1 MNTEVKEIRYFFY
14 TQAFADGLKMAF
26 AILLPSIVFSLLG
39 NFNVGLTISLGS
51 LCVCLADGPGPIVH
65 KKNGMLI
72 CSCFVFLVAFI
83 TVFARQN
90 IYTLGIE
97 IIIVA
102 FFFSMLNV
110 YGNRAISVGNA
121 SILIMILT
129 MDKPIPVSEA
139 LSTSLLIF
147 SGGIFYTILS
157 LSFYTLRP
165 YRNAQRILGECIR
178 EIASYLNVKADFYDT
193 RKQLDLT
200 YKKLFSQ
207 QIVVHEKQDAC
218 REILFKTRQIIRETT
233 NTGRKLVW
241 TFVETVDLFEEI
253 TASYYDY
260 EIVRKQFGN
269 SAILNKISSA
279 IRLMAA
285 DLDKIGIVI
294 QSNTKIDSNLSY
306 NHLLAELK
314 KEADKEVPG
323 SSIVLKKILVN
334 LRTLVNRISEL
345 YQYFQKTDFKIIRL
359 DHTQFISHQS
369 LDPKILFDNL
379 NFNSSVFRHAVRVLL
394 ACTSGYI
401 VSNIIAYGHHSY
413 WIIMTIAFMLKPAFS
428 LTKQRNIERIIGTF
442 VGGAIGMLILYFI
455 PNKNIQL
462 ALMIIFMIGTY
473 SFMRIKYLVM
483 VICTTPY
490 ILILFNFLGL
500 GFTEVAKERILDT
513 VIGCTIAFLAG
524 YLLFPTWESA
534 QIKNYLE
541 QMVKANTKYLV
552 KIDEQLRGLPINML
566 EYKLAR
572 KEVYVASANLSSA
585 FQRMLSEPKSKQTN
599 EKLIHQFVVLN
610 HILLSNIATVITTLL
625 AKEPLKYPDNIISI
639 AEKSL
644 KILNNDIHKLD
655 GTPLE
660 ISNKENTAIETSTE
674 NVDNNLLK
682 EQLNFICKLSSDIDK
697 TIDAIN
703 AE

>member
-14 TQAFADGLKMAF
+14 TQAFADGLKMSF
-26 AILLPSIVFSLLG
+26 GILLPSIVCSLLG
-39 NFNVGLTISLGS
+39 NFNLGLTISLGA
-51 LCVCLADGPGPIVH
+51 LCVCLADAPGPVVH

-72 CSCFVFLVAFI
+72 CSGFVFLVAFI
-83 TVFARQN
+83 TIFARQN
-90 IYTLGIE
+90 IYTLGLE
-97 IIIVA
+97 IIIIT

-110 YGNRAISVGNA
+110 YGNRATAVGNA

-129 MDKPIPVSEA
+129 MDKPIAASEA
-139 LSTSLLIF
+139 FSTSLLIF
-147 SGGIFYTILS
+147 SGGIYYTILS

-178 EIASYLNVKADFYDT
+178 EIASYLNLKADFYDT
-193 RKQLDLT
+193 TKQLDPT

-260 EIVRKQFGN
+260 EIVRKHFGN

-279 IRLMAA
+279 IKLMAA
-285 DLDKIGIVI
+285 DLDKIAIAI
-294 QSNTKIDSNLSY
+294 QSNTTIDSNLSY
-306 NHLLAELK
+306 NDLLAELK
-314 KEADKEVPG
+314 KEADNEVAV

-334 LRTLVNRISEL
+334 LRTLANRIAEL
-345 YQYFQKTDFKIIRL
+345 YQYFEKTDFKRIRL

-369 LDPKILFDNL
+369 LDPKILFDNF

-428 LTKQRNIERIIGTF
+428 LTKQRNKERIIGTF
-442 VGGAIGMLILYFI
+442 VGGVIGMLILYFI

-462 ALMIIFMIGTY
+462 AFMILFMIGTY
-473 SFMRIKYLVM
+473 SFMRIQYLVM

-534 QIKNYLE
+534 QIKNYLV
-541 QMVKANTKYLV
+541 QMVKANTKYLL

-625 AKEPLKYPDNIISI
+625 AKDPVKYPDHMIRI

-644 KILNNDIHKLD
+644 KILNNDIQKLD
-655 GTPLE
+655 GKPLE
-660 ISNKENTAIETSTE
+660 ISYKETTAFQTSTE
-674 NVDNNLLK
+674 SVDNNLLK
-682 EQLNFICKLSSDIDK
+682 EQLNFICKLNSDIDK

>member
-1 MNTEVKEIRYFFY
+1 
-14 TQAFADGLKMAF
+14 
-26 AILLPSIVFSLLG
+26 
-39 NFNVGLTISLGS
+39 
-51 LCVCLADGPGPIVH
+51 
-65 KKNGMLI
+65 
-72 CSCFVFLVAFI
+72 
-83 TVFARQN
+83 
-90 IYTLGIE
+90 
-97 IIIVA
+97 
-102 FFFSMLNV
+102 MLNV